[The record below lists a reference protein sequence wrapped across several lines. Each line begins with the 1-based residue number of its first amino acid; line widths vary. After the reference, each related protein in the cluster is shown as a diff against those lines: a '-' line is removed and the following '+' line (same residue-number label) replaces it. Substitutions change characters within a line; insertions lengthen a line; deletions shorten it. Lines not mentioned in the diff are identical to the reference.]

1 MGNSW
6 RQVSVLPCFPCA
18 MIRNCQMVSEN
29 RIPHGSGIHQNAA
42 MVQVLVSKDRG
53 SELEPTHGIL
63 GSELELVCRT
73 LDSDGSWWSRERS
86 IVLPIDSFAL
96 EDSDGD

>member
-1 MGNSW
+1 MGNLW
-6 RQVSVLPCFPCA
+6 RQVSVLPCCPCA

-29 RIPHGSGIHQNAA
+29 RIPHDSGILQNAV
-42 MVQVLVSKDRG
+42 MVQVLVSKNQG
-53 SELEPTHGIL
+53 SELEPTHEIL

-96 EDSDGD
+96 EDPDGD